1 MEEIIG
7 IARISRKTQ
16 NIERQIRNIQ
26 KIYPNARIIKIICS
40 GSKVIG
46 YREFEKVINE
56 AKQAQS
62 CKKYKLIFDSASRM
76 SRNSD
81 DGCDLYEDLFKHNV
95 SIEFLKEPHINTE
108 VFKKALDNQIKLQV
122 TTGNEATDKL
132 INTVIQALNE
142 YTIALAKEQIKKVFD
157 QAQKELEDIHQRT
170 SEGLETARLEGKQI
184 GIPKGTKLIT
194 KKEKQAKEVILKHS
208 KSFSGTLNDKECAKL
223 AGVSRNSYYKYK
235 KELKEMVV

>member
-46 YREFEKVINE
+46 YKEFEKVINE
-56 AKQAQS
+56 AKQAKS
-62 CKKYKLIFDSASRM
+62 GKNYKLVFDSASRM

-81 DGCDLYEDLFKHNV
+81 GGCDLYEDLFKHNV

-108 VFKKALDNQIKLQV
+108 VFKKALDNQIKLQI

-184 GIPKGTKLIT
+184 GIKKGTKLIT
-194 KKEKQAKEVILKHS
+194 KKEKQAKEIILKHS
-208 KSFSGTLNDKECAKL
+208 KSFNGTLNDKECAKL

-235 KELKEMVV
+235 KELILRYV

>member
-40 GSKVIG
+40 GAKVIG

-62 CKKYKLIFDSASRM
+62 GKKYKLIFDSASRM
-76 SRNSD
+76 SRNSY

-95 SIEFLKEPHINTE
+95 SIEFIKEPHINTE
-108 VFKKALDNQIKLQV
+108 VFKKALDNQIQLQI

-184 GIPKGTKLIT
+184 GIKKGTKLIT
-194 KKEKQAKEVILKHS
+194 KKEKQAKEIILKHS
-208 KSFSGTLNDKECAKL
+208 KSFNGTLNDKECAKL

-235 KELKEMVV
+235 KRLK

>member
-184 GIPKGTKLIT
+184 GIKKGTKLIT

-208 KSFSGTLNDKECAKL
+208 KSFNGTLNDKECAKL
-223 AGVSRNSYYKYK
+223 AGVSRNTYYTYK
-235 KELKEMVV
+235 KKLREFA

>member
-40 GSKVIG
+40 GAKVIG

-81 DGCDLYEDLFKHNV
+81 DGCVLYEDLFKHNV

-184 GIPKGTKLIT
+184 GIKKGTKLIT

-208 KSFSGTLNDKECAKL
+208 KSFNGTLNDKECAKL

-235 KELKEMVV
+235 SELKEKI